1 MLFSPFRRGPPRHKK
16 RAAARGQ
23 PHALPTA
30 PLCRSGWRCGAPDRD
45 GFALRACLT
54 IAPAMCR
61 ATESTRAWPDV
72 TKFRRNRFACF
83 RACQPGAFAIECF
96 LVASRRAIRA
106 FSSGGERFP
115 DTEEVRSSNLLTP
128 TIHSQPRGNVSGLF
142 SFWFTFGPR
151 AWSAQLIRT
160 FQPDPKPPCN
170 REPVYLTVPE
180 RPTFRAWA
188 SSLASTG
195 SGGRVWPS
203 CARPG
208 TR

>member
-72 TKFRRNRFACF
+72 TKLRRNRFACF

-128 TIHSQPRGNVSGLF
+128 TTHSQPRGHVSGLLSF
-142 SFWFTFGPR
+142 SRRLVHARSTR
-151 AWSAQLIRT
+151 LVHA
-160 FQPDPKPPCN
+160 FQPERGPSYDRGPIHLTIS
-170 REPVYLTVPE
+170 EP
-180 RPTFRAWA
+180 
-188 SSLASTG
+188 STLQL
-195 SGGRVWPS
+195 RVLLPYN
-203 CARPG
+203 
-208 TR
+208 

>member
-72 TKFRRNRFACF
+72 TKLRRNRFACF

-128 TIHSQPRGNVSGLF
+128 TINSQARGYVLWPVFVWCTQECTRSARNPFRTLPQHAVLSACQNF
-142 SFWFTFGPR
+142 PYTF
-151 AWSAQLIRT
+151 
-160 FQPDPKPPCN
+160 
-170 REPVYLTVPE
+170 
-180 RPTFRAWA
+180 
-188 SSLASTG
+188 
-195 SGGRVWPS
+195 
-203 CARPG
+203 
-208 TR
+208 